1 MRQSKGR
8 FSHGNGELGRLGTQL
23 AVLWP
28 MVSALRSAAAPFAE
42 TRARSDAE
50 ARERLLAS
58 KISELGLKIEGSRL
72 EPLVAELYRELE
84 AAGIE
89 LRPRVYLSDEWGCP
103 DGVPLIGVPFYLADP
118 GLSALQKEILDSIE
132 AESDEEILAY
142 LRHEAGHAFNYAYRL
157 HESEEWHE
165 IFGPYS
171 RPYLEDYVPNPFSR
185 SFVRHIPGWYAQ
197 KHPDEDFAE
206 TFAVW
211 LTPGSDWR
219 REYEGW
225 ECLRKLEYVERSVK
239 RAGRTPPLVP
249 VDYDEA
255 GDLAEPLARYF
266 ERFGYA
272 RQELP
277 AVFDADLK
285 RLFAARAR
293 AAEDAQSAGELIRH
307 ERRALSA
314 AIGYWTGLGDATI
327 RSLLEHLAERAER
340 LELWLPARERTRC
353 VLELASYTT
362 ALCMNR
368 LYKGDFV
375 VK

>member
-1 MRQSKGR
+1 MAS
-8 FSHGNGELGRLGTQL
+8 
-23 AVLWP
+23 V
-28 MVSALRSAAAPFAE
+28 LRSDAPFAE
-42 TRARSDAE
+42 THARADADE
-50 ARERLLAS
+50 RERLLRS
-58 KISELGLKIEGSRL
+58 QIGELGLKIAGSRL

-84 AAGIE
+84 AAGID
-89 LRPRVYLSDEWGCP
+89 LKPRVYLSDEWGCP
-103 DGVPLIGVPFYLADP
+103 DGMPLIGIPFYLADAR
-118 GLSALQKEILDSIE
+118 LSSLQKEILESIE
-132 AESDEEILAY
+132 AESDAEILAY

-157 HESEEWHE
+157 YESEEWHA

-171 RPYLEDYVPNPFSR
+171 RPYVEDYAPNPFSR

-225 ECLRKLEYVERSVK
+225 GCLHKLEYVDRTVK
-239 RAGRTPPLVP
+239 RVGRTPPLVA

-255 GDLAEPLARYF
+255 SDLAQPLARYF
-266 ERFGYA
+266 ERFSYA
-272 RQELP
+272 RKELP
-277 AVFDADLK
+277 AYFDADLR
-285 RLFAARAR
+285 RLFAPQ
-293 AAEDAQSAGELIRH
+293 AEGGADAEPAGAFIRG
-307 ERRALSA
+307 ERRALTA

-327 RSLLEHLAERAER
+327 RSLLEHLAERAEQ
-340 LELWLPARERTRC
+340 LALCLPARERTRC
-353 VLELASYTT
+353 TRELASYAT